1 MLGKETVDATL
12 DDWRG
17 APLRPQ
23 ILAALG
29 LIEKLTSSPEDVG
42 PSQMEELRA
51 AGVTDEA
58 VEQVAV
64 VCALFNIIDR
74 VADALDFH
82 LPTEEGY
89 QKSADS
95 LLKFGY
101 SLPKPLRGG
110 RDRTVTE
117 GQPPL

>member
-1 MLGKETVDATL
+1 
-12 DDWRG
+12 
-17 APLRPQ
+17 LRPQ
-23 ILAALG
+23 VLAALG

-42 PSQMEELRA
+42 PSEMEKLRA
-51 AGVTDEA
+51 AGASDEA
-58 VEQVAV
+58 IEQATA

-101 SLPKPLRGG
+101 SLPKPLR
-110 RDRTVTE
+110 R
-117 GQPPL
+117 